1 MDEFVPTSAESII
14 VEAQAILARYLAPD
28 SMTSAEQC
36 ISQLLDLLDGP
47 EAVEIF
53 ENVEAR
59 RKGGYR
65 AQLRGRAMH

>member
-1 MDEFVPTSAESII
+1 MKDFVPTSAETII
-14 VEAQAILARYLAPD
+14 VEAQRILARYLPPD
-28 SMTSAEQC
+28 STMTAEQC
-36 ISQLLDLLDGP
+36 ISELLAVLDGP

-65 AQLRGRAMH
+65 AQPHGGTTH